1 MGRSRIQRNR
11 LGRSCAGVVAVGVG
25 MTLPEAVELLKTF
38 NLWRRGADIPMPEP
52 KQVGLAIDLIIAEIS
67 TIIQRDAKP

>member
-1 MGRSRIQRNR
+1 MGRYRVQRNR
-11 LGRSCAGVVAVGVG
+11 LGRSCPGLMAVGVG

-52 KQVGLAIDLIIAEIS
+52 KQVGLAIDLIIAEIEKVIR
-67 TIIQRDAKP
+67 TN